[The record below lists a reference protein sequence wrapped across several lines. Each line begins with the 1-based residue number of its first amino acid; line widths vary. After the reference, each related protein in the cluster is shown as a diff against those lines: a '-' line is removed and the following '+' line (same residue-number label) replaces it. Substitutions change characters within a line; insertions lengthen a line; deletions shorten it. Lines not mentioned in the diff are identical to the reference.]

1 MGVLLSGETST
12 LQDWDID
19 DILDLRNRKNLKG
32 SDLLTEYEWENTIGP
47 YCNGFTYLEIEQLNN
62 LTLQ

>member
-12 LQDWDID
+12 LEEWDVI
-19 DILDLRNRKNLKG
+19 DILDLRKKTNIKG

-47 YCNGFTYLEIEQLNN
+47 YCNGFNYLELEQLNN
-62 LTLQ
+62 LTK

>member
-12 LQDWDID
+12 LQEWDVI
-19 DILDLRNRKNLKG
+19 DILDLRKKTNIKG

-47 YCNGFTYLEIEQLNN
+47 YCNGFTYLELEQLNN
-62 LTLQ
+62 LTK